1 MARRAVRGS
10 DAHMN
15 VDEFASLWS
24 RPDDRPPSLTI
35 ANGRWFDGR
44 GFDAVTMHTVDGRL
58 SRRRP
63 RTIDGVVD
71 LAGMYVVPPFGE
83 AHNHNL
89 HSRDDGAE
97 AIRRYL
103 AAGVFYVLI
112 ANNLPTLARGLRP
125 MLNTPTSVD
134 AVFAHGG
141 LTASDGHPIALY
153 ERLAEQALLSG
164 FTRSQLADEAY
175 YVVDSVDE
183 LVRKWPRIMSRTPDL
198 IKTFLLFSEE
208 RDQALQHHVGL
219 DPAILPEIVRMAHQA
234 GLRVAVHVETAADF
248 HYAVCAGVNLVAHL
262 PGHSYR
268 AGYEPATYEISPAD
282 ARSAGDRGVIV
293 VTTGRL
299 ARRIKDPDRVAR
311 ALDVQ
316 RHNIRLLLSSG
327 VRVVVGS
334 DDYSDTSLGEANHL
348 HALDVL
354 DNLALLR
361 MWCCDTPR
369 AIFPDRRIGELADG
383 YEASFLALAGNPLD
397 AWHHV
402 TSIRLRV
409 KQGRLLNVARARAS
423 FAPTAS
429 RCKTTV

>member
-141 LTASDGHPIALY
+141 LTASDGHPIALWA
-153 ERLAEQALLSG
+153 R
-164 FTRSQLADEAY
+164 R
-175 YVVDSVDE
+175 
-183 LVRKWPRIMSRTPDL
+183 
-198 IKTFLLFSEE
+198 
-208 RDQALQHHVGL
+208 
-219 DPAILPEIVRMAHQA
+219 PAKP
-234 GLRVAVHVETAADF
+234 
-248 HYAVCAGVNLVAHL
+248 
-262 PGHSYR
+262 
-268 AGYEPATYEISPAD
+268 
-282 ARSAGDRGVIV
+282 
-293 VTTGRL
+293 TGRL
-299 ARRIKDPDRVAR
+299 IFT
-311 ALDVQ
+311 ALA
-316 RHNIRLLLSSG
+316 HLRLLPATG
-327 VRVVVGS
+327 TDPPIV
-334 DDYSDTSLGEANHL
+334 
-348 HALDVL
+348 
-354 DNLALLR
+354 
-361 MWCCDTPR
+361 PR
-369 AIFPDRRIGELADG
+369 PP
-383 YEASFLALAGNPLD
+383 PLQ
-397 AWHHV
+397 A
-402 TSIRLRV
+402 
-409 KQGRLLNVARARAS
+409 RLLELLDIDATRPRW
-423 FAPTAS
+423 TD
-429 RCKTTV
+429 